1 MSRLTKTIVL
11 VAASLLFVVNLGA
24 QQTIASLN
32 AEIEQAQRDIARNTA
47 LLNDVR
53 KSEKNNSIQIRL
65 IGERISKRQKIVRSL
80 DSQIAL
86 ITKEIAK
93 KDRSIDECGQQINVL
108 RKQYAEMVRAAYK
121 DYKLNN
127 ATLFL
132 FSADDFN
139 SATRRLYFMQRYNQ
153 MRRSKAEE
161 IASLS
166 NTLEADLAAL
176 NLQREELERTKN
188 DHRNAL
194 SQLSTDK
201 KELDQTDKHL
211 RTQAKKLDKEIK
223 AKEAQKRKAQQQ
235 LKNIID
241 DEARK
246 NKRKTSDA
254 ERRMIAELNGRFD
267 QNRGK
272 MIVPVNGG
280 VIIDHFGT
288 HPHPTQ
294 KNMKIE
300 NKGINIAAPKGS
312 AVYSVFE
319 GTVARV
325 MFINGLNKCVL
336 LNHGD
341 YFTIYSN
348 LTRTEV
354 NVGDRVASNSV
365 IGYISDG
372 SDPDEYQLHFELWR
386 STTCLDP
393 EEWISIN

>member
-132 FSADDFN
+132 LG
-139 SATRRLYFMQRYNQ
+139 RRFQLSNTSSLLYASLQQ
-153 MRRSKAEE
+153 MRRFKGGRRYLVEQH
-161 IASLS
+161 
-166 NTLEADLAAL
+166 LEADLAAL